1 LSPRYDYLC
10 KTGHW
15 FEAVKGLGARWIPCP
30 EHGEPSRRADVSG
43 IPGTVT
49 ETVPP
54 KVSKEIVR

>member
-1 LSPRYDYLC
+1 MPRYDFYC

-15 FEAVKGLGARWIPCP
+15 FEATKGHEENYTPCP
-30 EHGEPSRRADVSG
+30 EHGEPSKRAEVSG

-54 KVSKEIVR
+54 KVSKEIAR